1 MCVKEDGNRVMV
13 NGYEGDSLSSVLKQ
27 ANLLNK

>member
-1 MCVKEDGNRVMV
+1 MCVKEDGNRVMIK
-13 NGYEGDSLSSVLKQ
+13 GYEGDSLGKTLAR